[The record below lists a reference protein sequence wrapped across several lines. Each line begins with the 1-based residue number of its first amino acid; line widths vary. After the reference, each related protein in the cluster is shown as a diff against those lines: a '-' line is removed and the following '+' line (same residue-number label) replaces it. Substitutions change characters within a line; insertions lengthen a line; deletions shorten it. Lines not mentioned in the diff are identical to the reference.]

1 MRSRNTHN
9 ILLRRIYPMKD
20 YIQKASNIG
29 LAIINIVK
37 TIFKIFGIKELEY
50 DVTGENWEA
59 IKGGLDTIADQF

>member
-1 MRSRNTHN
+1 
-9 ILLRRIYPMKD
+9 MKD